1 MAATQGI
8 RSRFPTQPIPHF
20 PKLRIYE
27 YLFLFNQKLQE
38 AVQILKQLE
47 KFPWLSRN
55 FLRSFQIEV
64 EDLRAQTNFEV
75 LEHMSDREQHDWAHF
90 GKLRREWD
98 RQFEDPDDVYLK
110 AEQREGERRKQGLPP
125 RLGIARSPACNHRPS
140 HLSRLPGSLSEFGIL
155 LLFRRDVHRVSQS
168 PLRISPCGSPV
179 VCQWHSGFSEGSWPY
194 LQAPWSPKRKVF
206 GSFPCSH
213 G

>member
-8 RSRFPTQPIPHF
+8 RSPFPTQPILHS
-20 PKLRIYE
+20 PKLRIYQ

-47 KFPWLSRN
+47 KCPWLRRD

-90 GKLRREWD
+90 GKLRRDWD

-110 AEQREGERRKQGLPP
+110 AEQREKERGKQGLPH
-125 RLGIARSPACNHRPS
+125 RLGIIPHEAITAQETRLEAEQRRKTKRS
-140 HLSRLPGSLSEFGIL
+140 
-155 LLFRRDVHRVSQS
+155 
-168 PLRISPCGSPV
+168 
-179 VCQWHSGFSEGSWPY
+179 
-194 LQAPWSPKRKVF
+194 RKA
-206 GSFPCSH
+206 GR
-213 G
+213 

>member
-1 MAATQGI
+1 MAATEGI
-8 RSRFPTQPIPHF
+8 RSSFPTQPILHS

-47 KFPWLSRN
+47 KCPWLRRD

-75 LEHMSDREQHDWAHF
+75 LEQLSDREQHDWAHF

-110 AEQREGERRKQGLPP
+110 AEHREEERRKQGLPP
-125 RLGIARSPACNHRPS
+125 GLA
-140 HLSRLPGSLSEFGIL
+140 LSL
-155 LLFRRDVHRVSQS
+155 
-168 PLRISPCGSPV
+168 
-179 VCQWHSGFSEGSWPY
+179 
-194 LQAPWSPKRKVF
+194 
-206 GSFPCSH
+206 
-213 G
+213 

>member
-1 MAATQGI
+1 MAATEDI
-8 RSRFPTQPIPHF
+8 RSSFSTQPVPHS

-38 AVQILKQLE
+38 GVQILKQLE
-47 KFPWLSRN
+47 KCPWLRRD

-110 AEQREGERRKQGLPP
+110 AEQREKERGKQGLPP
-125 RLGIARSPACNHRPS
+125 RLGIIPHEAIAAEE
-140 HLSRLPGSLSEFGIL
+140 SRLEAEQ
-155 LLFRRDVHRVSQS
+155 RRKK
-168 PLRISPCGSPV
+168 
-179 VCQWHSGFSEGSWPY
+179 
-194 LQAPWSPKRKVF
+194 KRSRKA
-206 GSFPCSH
+206 GR
-213 G
+213 

>member
-8 RSRFPTQPIPHF
+8 RSCFPAQPIPRS

-27 YLFLFNQKLQE
+27 YLFLLNQKLQE
-38 AVQILKQLE
+38 AVQILKRLE
-47 KFPWLSRN
+47 KCPWLRRD

-75 LEHMSDREQHDWAHF
+75 IEHMSDREQHDWAHF

-110 AEQREGERRKQGLPP
+110 TEQREEERRKQGLPP
-125 RLGIARSPACNHRPS
+125 RLGIIPHEAIAAEEARLEAEQGRK
-140 HLSRLPGSLSEFGIL
+140 
-155 LLFRRDVHRVSQS
+155 
-168 PLRISPCGSPV
+168 
-179 VCQWHSGFSEGSWPY
+179 
-194 LQAPWSPKRKVF
+194 KR
-206 GSFPCSH
+206 H
-213 G
+213 GRKARK